1 MEASAYLLV
10 PVTLGPSTTFDTW
23 VLLRLESPS
32 ALSVCS
38 YACTPSANL
47 LLSPGP
53 TEASD
58 LDTLDSPHARHDHDG
73 ALSRIKML
81 RMGGFQLSAH
91 LQAGTL
97 GSPYLLAQTSR
108 ALLFS
113 SRWLQIWDGG
123 LGECMS

>member
-1 MEASAYLLV
+1 MEAAAYLLV
-10 PVTLGPSTTFDTW
+10 PVALGPSTAFDTC

-32 ALSVCS
+32 ALSDCS

-47 LLSPGP
+47 LLSPRP

-58 LDTLDSPHARHDHDG
+58 LDTLDSPQARHDR
-73 ALSRIKML
+73 ALGRIKLL
-81 RMGGFQLSAH
+81 RVGGFQLSAH

-97 GSPYLLAQTSR
+97 GSPYLLAQTSP
-108 ALLFS
+108 APLFS
-113 SRWLQIWDGG
+113 SGWLQIWDGG